1 MGAVHLYSGYIRS
14 LRALMNGLYFY
25 PGVASLPLFYR
36 KKLCVVMSGEEKRA
50 MEKPYWE
57 GKEYSYF
64 SHKNCEYFPCHKGAD
79 PENFNCLF
87 CYCPLY
93 ALGDKCGGNF
103 RFTESGIKDCTEC
116 KLPHRRENFGYVT
129 GKYSEL
135 AEIVRKQRE
144 K

>member
-1 MGAVHLYSGYIRS
+1 
-14 LRALMNGLYFY
+14 
-25 PGVASLPLFYR
+25 
-36 KKLCVVMSGEEKRA
+36 

-129 GKYSEL
+129 GKYLSL
-135 AEIVRKQRE
+135 IHI
-144 K
+144 

>member
-1 MGAVHLYSGYIRS
+1 
-14 LRALMNGLYFY
+14 
-25 PGVASLPLFYR
+25 
-36 KKLCVVMSGEEKRA
+36 

-135 AEIVRKQRE
+135 AEMSVITMSEDLYTGVFHYIDKSFCVFGSGTATVIPGMHAGNGVI
-144 K
+144 KFT

>member
-1 MGAVHLYSGYIRS
+1 
-14 LRALMNGLYFY
+14 
-25 PGVASLPLFYR
+25 
-36 KKLCVVMSGEEKRA
+36 

-116 KLPHRRENFGYVT
+116 FLTEERTSDMLQVNIASLRKLYGSSGKNKKQVSSDT
-129 GKYSEL
+129 GKCIFL
-135 AEIVRKQRE
+135 CLNWPVLFWGGQ
-144 K
+144 

>member
-1 MGAVHLYSGYIRS
+1 MWLCQERRKEPWRNHTGKAKNTLTSATKTVSIFRAIKEQIRRTS
-14 LRALMNGLYFY
+14 IVCSAI
-25 PGVASLPLFYR
+25 V
-36 KKLCVVMSGEEKRA
+36 
-50 MEKPYWE
+50 
-57 GKEYSYF
+57 
-64 SHKNCEYFPCHKGAD
+64 
-79 PENFNCLF
+79 
-87 CYCPLY
+87 LY

>member
-1 MGAVHLYSGYIRS
+1 
-14 LRALMNGLYFY
+14 
-25 PGVASLPLFYR
+25 
-36 KKLCVVMSGEEKRA
+36 

-129 GKYSEL
+129 GKCIFLCLNWPVLFGVDNICYLSEKIQKIIL
-135 AEIVRKQRE
+135 WFGE
-144 K
+144 KP

>member
-1 MGAVHLYSGYIRS
+1 
-14 LRALMNGLYFY
+14 
-25 PGVASLPLFYR
+25 
-36 KKLCVVMSGEEKRA
+36 MSGEEKRA

-57 GKEYSYF
+57 GKEY
-64 SHKNCEYFPCHKGAD
+64 HKGAD